1 LGISILQEFDD
12 MKQRLIFGIPFA
24 LIGLLIA
31 IGPYTL
37 FPVCESMGT
46 MIMKCFWTRR
56 AELGIG
62 AVIAILGFL
71 TILIRSREARLSLA
85 IGVFLNGILALL
97 IPTVLIGVCADPR
110 EPCHLL
116 TLPSLSVLS
125 GILIAFSLLNGILLA
140 RRHQR

>member
-1 LGISILQEFDD
+1 
-12 MKQRLIFGIPFA
+12 MKQRLIFGIFFA

-62 AVIAILGFL
+62 LLIAILGIL
-71 TILIRSREARLSLA
+71 TILFKSPQIRLGLG
-85 IGVFLNGILALL
+85 IGVFLNGALALL
-97 IPTVLIGVCADPR
+97 IPTALIGVCADPH
-110 EPCHLL
+110 EPCRLL

-125 GILIAFSLLNGILLA
+125 GILIALALVNGILLA
-140 RRHQR
+140 RRSVQ